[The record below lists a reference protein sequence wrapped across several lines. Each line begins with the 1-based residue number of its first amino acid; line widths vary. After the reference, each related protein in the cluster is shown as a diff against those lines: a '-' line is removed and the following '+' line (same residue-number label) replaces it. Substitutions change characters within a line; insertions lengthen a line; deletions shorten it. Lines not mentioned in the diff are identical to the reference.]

1 MARYWIGREMGRLTG
16 KTAIVTGAGR
26 GIGASIAER
35 FAQEGASVA
44 IFEIDAASG
53 RAQAAKIT
61 ETGGKC
67 AFFDCDVTDPD
78 SVENAVKDAQASFG
92 IANVLVNN
100 AGANVFHKPH
110 EMPEGDWEKCLRLDL
125 DSAWFCA
132 RAVLPHMRQQRQ
144 GSIINI
150 ASTHAFQ
157 IIPHT
162 FPYPVAKHGLIGLTR
177 ALAIEYA
184 RENIR
189 VNAIAPGYIETQLAL
204 EYWAGFPD
212 PAAERQKAL
221 DLHPPGRIG
230 QPLEVANTALFL
242 ASDEAPFI
250 NAETITIDGGRSK
263 IYHD

>member
-1 MARYWIGREMGRLTG
+1 MGRLAG

-26 GIGASIAER
+26 GIGACIAER
-35 FAQEGASVA
+35 FAEEGASVA
-44 IFEIDAASG
+44 IFEIDTVSG
-53 RAQAAKIT
+53 RAQAEKIT
-61 ETGGKC
+61 NGGGRC

-78 SVENAVKDAQASFG
+78 SIEKAVDDAQSAFG
-92 IANVLVNN
+92 APNVLVNN

-110 EMPEGDWEKCLRLDL
+110 EMPDGQWEKCMRLDL

-132 RAVLPHMRQQRQ
+132 RVVLPHMRRQRQ

-150 ASTHAFQ
+150 ASTHSFQ

-177 ALAIEYA
+177 ALGIEYA

-204 EYWAGFPD
+204 DYWAGFPE
-212 PAAERQKAL
+212 PKAERQKAL

-230 QPLEVANTALFL
+230 QPTEVANTALFL

-263 IYHD
+263 LYHD